1 MTRTKKIIGQDLN
14 NIFKTDDKTIDKNKH
29 DDFEEPD
36 FSEDV
41 FEEDDDIKFKKDDL
55 ISVFSDDT
63 KDQINEYIRNQ
74 KSFYSDYRKDKNITF
89 DELKKE
95 VLIKY
100 FYDNYVQKKTT
111 TDRIENLFKS
121 IENNKDFIKF
131 LSIASLISINLFA
144 SLKFLLKRK

>member
-1 MTRTKKIIGQDLN
+1 MTRSKKIIGQDLN
-14 NIFKTDDKTIDKNKH
+14 SIFKTDYKNIDKNKY

-41 FEEDDDIKFKKDDL
+41 FEEEDVIKLKKDDL

-74 KSFYSDYRKDKNITF
+74 KSYYSDYRKDKNIAF

-95 VLIKY
+95 VLIRY

-111 TDRIENLFKS
+111 TDRIENLFKL
-121 IENNKDFIKF
+121 IESNKDCIKF
-131 LSIASLISINLFA
+131 ISITSLISINLLA
-144 SLKFLLKRK
+144 SIKFLLKRK

>member
-1 MTRTKKIIGQDLN
+1 MTRTKKIAGQDLN

-29 DDFEEPD
+29 DDFE
-36 FSEDV
+36 EDV

-74 KSFYSDYRKDKNITF
+74 KSYYSDYRKDKNITF

-95 VLIKY
+95 VLIRY

-121 IENNKDFIKF
+121 IEDNKNFIKF
-131 LSIASLISINLFA
+131 VSIASLISINLFA

>member
-14 NIFKTDDKTIDKNKH
+14 DIFKTDDKNIDKNKY

-36 FSEDV
+36 FS
-41 FEEDDDIKFKKDDL
+41 EDDDIKFKKDDL

-63 KDQINEYIRNQ
+63 KDQINEYIKDQ
-74 KSFYSDYRKDKNITF
+74 KSYYLNSLKDKNITF

-95 VLIKY
+95 VLIRY

-111 TDRIENLFKS
+111 TDRIENLFKL

-131 LSIASLISINLFA
+131 ISISSLISINLLA
-144 SLKFLLKRK
+144 SMKFLLKRK